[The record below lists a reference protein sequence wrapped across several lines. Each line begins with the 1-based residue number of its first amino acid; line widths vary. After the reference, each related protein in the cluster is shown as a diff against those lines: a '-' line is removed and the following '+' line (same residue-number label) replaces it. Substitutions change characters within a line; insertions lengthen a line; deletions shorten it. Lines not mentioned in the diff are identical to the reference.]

1 MEYCSLLCYVA
12 GTSIK
17 KCGAGLF
24 FHSSMGLDG
33 ECYFVVFYS
42 TGVGIGGMEQ
52 WRLDNGQCWWDRCSA
67 ALRMGAG
74 ADGMCGGAAG
84 CFWFQGYG
92 EKSVISLTEWKNIRG
107 VPPRM
112 AGLGATRQD
121 AVWLRPVRLEKNIS
135 IPLVKSDLKTRPET
149 KSKPLPLRTC
159 RPPLPPS

>member
-1 MEYCSLLCYVA
+1 
-12 GTSIK
+12 
-17 KCGAGLF
+17 
-24 FHSSMGLDG
+24 MGLDG
-33 ECYFVVFYS
+33 ECYFVAFYS

-149 KSKPLPLRTC
+149 KSKPLPLRAC
-159 RPPLPPS
+159 RPPLPPYPKHRRTPVPPTLPII